1 MHCSGSKLK
10 NSQIKISK
18 AVLLFLSAFILISQ
32 ISASTDDEMRREAL
46 DRYYRKDF
54 LTAERLLS
62 RYSSAKP
69 ADSEIGVAYAETLAV
84 LIRADSLKMRAVA
97 AVRLNRF
104 NEAEVSLQLAER
116 FSPNDQKLVEL
127 WDYLEEARESNKPF
141 EHLSKEEKKQFD
153 DYLSSAK
160 KAWQSGNTQLA
171 LDYYSRCLSIAP
183 KSPEAVEGYAE
194 ARKVRGK
201 FITARNIETLLKEA
215 ELLRNANRLPQAI
228 SRYEEVLRQDP
239 GNETAQQQV
248 KELNSNLQ
256 KQQESSARLEL
267 AGDYKRNGE
276 LALLQK
282 NFDEALAQFNLG
294 KAVNPSFTDWT
305 SMINKVNALREA
317 GVQEKFEENLAI
329 LESKF
334 QKGIVAMAREEY
346 QSAIADFE
354 AVIQIAE
361 KYEQSDTRKQA
372 SELVKVARENLQ
384 LKEEETVNPESPYF
398 QLVGTLHALGQEAL
412 QRKNYAEAKKHYT
425 SILELFPR
433 NKLANAY
440 LISANISQKPESRA
454 EVLEKLYQQAE
465 QEKNKNPIEAK
476 RLLDLIA
483 SISPT
488 DSRIQKIREDIQ
500 KQSPVRRDPQVS
512 DEKLNLQ
519 YENAIS
525 IAQQNPAGAIQIC
538 KSILNSNPGF
548 AKARSL
554 QARIESRLNESKW
567 RQPAKELNPQ
577 AERFYAD
584 GVIAYNSGRIRDARN
599 LFQRAVQLQPDF
611 VRAKNALQKCSA
623 YLNS

>member
-1 MHCSGSKLK
+1 
-10 NSQIKISK
+10 
-18 AVLLFLSAFILISQ
+18 
-32 ISASTDDEMRREAL
+32 
-46 DRYYRKDF
+46 
-54 LTAERLLS
+54 
-62 RYSSAKP
+62 
-69 ADSEIGVAYAETLAV
+69 
-84 LIRADSLKMRAVA
+84 
-97 AVRLNRF
+97 
-104 NEAEVSLQLAER
+104 
-116 FSPNDQKLVEL
+116 
-127 WDYLEEARESNKPF
+127 
-141 EHLSKEEKKQFD
+141 
-153 DYLSSAK
+153 
-160 KAWQSGNTQLA
+160 
-171 LDYYSRCLSIAP
+171 
-183 KSPEAVEGYAE
+183 
-194 ARKVRGK
+194 
-201 FITARNIETLLKEA
+201 
-215 ELLRNANRLPQAI
+215 
-228 SRYEEVLRQDP
+228 
-239 GNETAQQQV
+239 
-248 KELNSNLQ
+248 
-256 KQQESSARLEL
+256 
-267 AGDYKRNGE
+267 
-276 LALLQK
+276 
-282 NFDEALAQFNLG
+282 
-294 KAVNPSFTDWT
+294 
-305 SMINKVNALREA
+305 
-317 GVQEKFEENLAI
+317 
-329 LESKF
+329 
-334 QKGIVAMAREEY
+334 
-346 QSAIADFE
+346 
-354 AVIQIAE
+354 
-361 KYEQSDTRKQA
+361 
-372 SELVKVARENLQ
+372 
-384 LKEEETVNPESPYF
+384 VNPESPYF

-512 DEKLNLQ
+512 DEKLNIQ

-567 RQPAKELNPQ
+567 RQPARELNPQ